1 MLNER
6 SAVWLTFAC
15 LVALVVLSVLLSAS
29 LGAVTFTE
37 GSSFDERDLGPSRP
51 SALGGT
57 AAATPMRWIDYL
69 MAYGPPSV
77 LIVGLLVYVASRR
90 SQWVRRKSSLTGL
103 LAFALVMVALAIV
116 AREQIERNLG
126 AELADSEVTSEQI
139 VETPAEAAPPL
150 NAPAEGPT
158 APGDEGRAS
167 SVMLQVAFAVVALGA
182 AAGLFIAAR
191 RRRTQPLK
199 RPPALPDL
207 KTPVGAA
214 LEELRW
220 GRDAVGTVERC
231 YRDMMK
237 SYAEATGIDPTALT
251 PREFARSLAAT
262 GLGGP
267 ALDELTSLF
276 ELVRYGQRSDDGFS
290 PRALRCMVQL
300 RNSLVAASASDS

>member
-1 MLNER
+1 VLSER
-6 SAVWLTFAC
+6 GAVWLTFGC
-15 LVALVVLSVLLSAS
+15 LIALVVLSVLLSAS
-29 LGAVTFTE
+29 LGTVTFSE
-37 GSSFDERDLGPSRP
+37 GSSFDERALGSSRP
-51 SALGGT
+51 WTFGGSA
-57 AAATPMRWIDYL
+57 AMTPMRWIDYV
-69 MAYGPPSV
+69 MAYAPPGV

-90 SQWVRRKSSLTGL
+90 SQWAKRKSSLTGL

-126 AELADSEVTSEQI
+126 ADLTTPEETSEQV
-139 VETPAEAAPPL
+139 VETPTEAAAPL
-150 NAPAEGPT
+150 NAPAEGSST
-158 APGDEGRAS
+158 PGDEGRAS

-214 LEELRW
+214 LEELRR

-237 SYAEATGIDPTALT
+237 SYAEASGIDPTALT

-262 GLGGP
+262 DLGGA

-276 ELVRYGQRSDDGFS
+276 ELVRYGRRSDDSFS

-300 RNSLVAASASDS
+300 RDSLVTASASDS

>member
-15 LVALVVLSVLLSAS
+15 LVALVILSVLLSAS

-37 GSSFDERDLGPSRP
+37 GSPFNERDLGPSRP
-51 SALGGT
+51 WAFGGT

-69 MAYGPPSV
+69 MAYGPPGV

-90 SQWVRRKSSLTGL
+90 SQWVRRKSSLAGL

-126 AELADSEVTSEQI
+126 AELADSEATSEQI

-158 APGDEGRAS
+158 SPAAEGRATS
-167 SVMLQVAFAVVALGA
+167 AILQITFAVVALGA
-182 AAGLFIAAR
+182 AAGLFVTALRWRAR
-191 RRRTQPLK
+191 APSRA
-199 RPPALPDL
+199 PAPPDL
-207 KTPVGAA
+207 VPPLGAA
-214 LEELRW
+214 LEELRS
-220 GRDAVGTVERC
+220 GRDAGGVVERC
-231 YRDMMK
+231 YRDMMR
-237 SYAEATGIDPTALT
+237 SYAEASGIDPTTLT
-251 PREFARSLAAT
+251 PREFARSLATT
-262 GLGGP
+262 GLGGA

-276 ELVRYGQRSDDGFS
+276 ELVRYGRRPDDGFS
-290 PRALRCMVQL
+290 PRALRCMAQL
-300 RNSLVAASASDS
+300 HDSLVTASASDS